1 MPGEESRDPQSR
13 APEGFCYTSGPLLAA
28 CSWEEDAVP
37 QAERAFAGY
46 HQEKKLRRSEQL
58 NGSQI
63 CFSAAFPHSAFMY
76 LA

>member
-1 MPGEESRDPQSR
+1 M
-13 APEGFCYTSGPLLAA
+13 
-28 CSWEEDAVP
+28 P